1 MKDPGQ
7 KDDEFC
13 LASESMDEKFFM
25 MFMFAISNSSPLGQE
40 SRKFLPSL

>member
-13 LASESMDEKFFM
+13 GASESIEEKFFM

-40 SRKFLPSL
+40 SLKFFPSL